1 MVNNTVQRKS
11 TLESHSACPVCDP
24 HLCVLR
30 TRQKALAEVKW
41 SQKKSGCVS
50 AQLPQWHLGVS
61 SSPIPHSLTLGCTYR
76 KLMLLGGL
84 VLCWVIFRRCQ
95 RPLRTNWVLRRP
107 GLSSWPQEVL
117 PVGVT
122 LDELFT
128 LSILQFSSLAKGVPS
143 GWVNMRKLLGAMPPT
158 W

>member
-1 MVNNTVQRKS
+1 MPS
-11 TLESHSACPVCDP
+11 LWPSPVCAQDNAKGLGWGKMITREVR
-24 HLCVLR
+24 LCVCS
-30 TRQKALAEVKW
+30 ALSVTPG
-41 SQKKSGCVS
+41 SQ
-50 AQLPQWHLGVS
+50 LFL
-61 SSPIPHSLTLGCTYR
+61 PIPHSLTPGT
-76 KLMLLGGL
+76 L
-84 VLCWVIFRRCQ
+84 VVLTESSWCWEAWCSAEWFFRRCQ

-143 GWVNMRKLLGAMPPT
+143 GWVNMRKLLGAMSPT